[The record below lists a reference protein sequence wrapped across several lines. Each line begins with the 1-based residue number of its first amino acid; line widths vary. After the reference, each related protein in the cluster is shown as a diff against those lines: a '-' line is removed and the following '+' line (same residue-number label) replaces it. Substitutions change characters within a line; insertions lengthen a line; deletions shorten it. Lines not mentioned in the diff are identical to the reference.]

1 MKSLASILY
10 ETRSPTFSEK
20 ENMMGTGQYYEEFE
34 IGDTHVSQGR
44 TITEA
49 DVATFAGLSG
59 DYNPLHTDAEFAKT
73 TIFGE
78 RIAHGML
85 TVAMSTGMSNW
96 SGLFAGTTIA
106 LLEQN
111 IKYKGAVKFGDT
123 VHLKMTVTEKKETS
137 KPDRGIVTVAAQVLN
152 QDDQVVVDMVWV
164 HLIKRKDANN

>member
-1 MKSLASILY
+1 MA
-10 ETRSPTFSEK
+10 
-20 ENMMGTGQYYEEFE
+20 TGLYYEQFG
-34 IGDTHVSQGR
+34 IGDVYVSQSR
-44 TITEA
+44 TVTEA

-59 DYNPLHTDAEFAKT
+59 DFNPLHTDAEFAKT

-123 VHLKMTVTEKKETS
+123 IRLKMTVTEKSETS

-152 QDDQVVVDMVWV
+152 QHDKIVVDMIWV
-164 HLIKRKDANN
+164 HLMKREETE